1 MLFKDLKPNYQVTFF
16 DKEKLNVYTGKVIS
30 VSAPRYMPTQT
41 AMVVDVTIEADG
53 ITHTYS
59 IPETSALTYANNLV
73 LATSNDS
80 IVHEVQ
86 AMKTASE
93 QHLAETDHHRKVVER
108 CNTLLEDID
117 TTFAEKRKQ
126 DKRIE
131 GIESE
136 VKNLGAMVREFINS
150 FKQTDD

>member
-1 MLFKDLKPNYQVTFF
+1 MLFKDLKPNYQIFFF
-16 DKEKLNVYTGKVIS
+16 DKEKLSVYTGKVIS
-30 VSAPRYMPTQT
+30 VSVPRYLPTQT

-59 IPETSALTYANNLV
+59 IPETSSLTYANNLV
-73 LATSNDS
+73 LATSNES

-93 QHLAETDHHRKVVER
+93 QHLAETERHRKVVEQ
-108 CNTLLEDID
+108 CNALLEDID

-131 GIESE
+131 GIETE
-136 VKNLGAMVREFINS
+136 VKNLGTLVREFINQY
-150 FKQTDD
+150 KERP

>member
-1 MLFKDLKPNYQVTFF
+1 MLFKDLKPNYQVFFF
-16 DKEKLNVYTGKVIS
+16 DKEKLIVTMGKVVS
-30 VSAPRYMPTQT
+30 VSVPRYMPTQT

-59 IPETSALTYANNLV
+59 IPETSSLTYANNLV
-73 LATSNDS
+73 LATSNES

-93 QHLAETDHHRKVVER
+93 QHLAETDQHRKVVER
-108 CNTLLEDID
+108 CNTLLEEID

-136 VKNLGAMVREFINS
+136 VKNLSAIVRDFINE
-150 FKQTDD
+150 FKK

>member
-1 MLFKDLKPNYQVTFF
+1 MLFKDLKPNYQIFFF
-16 DKEKLNVYTGKVIS
+16 DKEKLSVFTGKVIS
-30 VSAPRYMPTQT
+30 VSVPRYMPTQT
-41 AMVVDVTIEADG
+41 AMVVDVTIEAGDA
-53 ITHTYS
+53 TQTYS
-59 IPETSALTYANNLV
+59 IPESSTLTYANNLV
-73 LATSNDS
+73 LATSNES

-131 GIESE
+131 GIETE
-136 VKNLGAMVREFINS
+136 VKNLGTLVREFINQY
-150 FKQTDD
+150 KERP